1 MWLQIVSMR
10 RPITVI
16 IAVISIMLAALLAL
30 TSMKE
35 DIFPDLNMPVIYVV
49 QGYGGMA
56 PNQMEG
62 YIVSTYEV
70 HFLYIPGID
79 HIESQT
85 IQNLSMMKVYFHPG
99 TNMSEALSTC
109 VAMVSRARTLMP
121 AGTVEPFVLRFDAGS
136 LPVGQLVLSSK
147 TKTIDQLQDLAFV
160 RVRPELGTIP
170 GASAP
175 PPFGGNARTIVIN
188 VDSNRLRQFNLS
200 GDMIVNALATGNSV
214 VPAGN
219 ARIGDFMQITPIN
232 TDLPDIHQLDYLPIK
247 MGPGPTV
254 FMRDVATVTDAS
266 DILAGYALYN
276 GRRTVY
282 VPVVKRA
289 DASTV
294 SVVNALRE
302 HLPVMQ
308 RLLPEDVTIK
318 YEFDQ
323 SKHVTDSI
331 KGVLNEGALGALLP
345 GLMIFL
351 FLRDLRSTLIVVT
364 TIPCVLLGACVSLY
378 ATGQT
383 INIQTLSGLAL
394 AIGILVDE
402 ATVDIENIHAHMA
415 RGEPV
420 TRATLAA
427 GIETR
432 VPRFLAMLSIIAVFV
447 PSFFMTGV
455 TKALFMPLSLAV
467 GFCMIWSFFMSS
479 SLVPVMA
486 VYLVKHKHSGNE
498 NEGKG
503 FFSKLRNAHAAI
515 VSHLMNFRRLIIPI
529 YLICFIGLSIVL
541 FQQIGRE
548 LFPNSD
554 TDEFRLRMRCPTG
567 TRVEVTERNVLQ
579 MLSIVKRE
587 AGPGNVIA
595 TLGYAGQQPVQFVIS
610 SVFLWTSGPH
620 EAVMDIKLRKEANIN
635 LDKFKD
641 LLREKLAREMPETKF
656 SFEPGDL
663 VSQIMN
669 LGSPTPISV
678 VVKGPDLDECK
689 LFAER
694 VRQEMAKIPYLRD
707 LQFGQPLD
715 YPTVDI
721 NIDRELA
728 GQFSLTPAQI
738 GKSLVPATSSSRYIL
753 ENYWMDRKTGVSY
766 QVQVQVP
773 QNQIQSMEALKHF
786 PTMLTENSEHP
797 LLGDVAHVSYGKCV
811 GEYDRDNMMRM
822 ISLTANIVGM
832 DLGNV
837 GEAVHAAVKRAG
849 TPPRSVRVRV
859 AGQVPVLR
867 DTFSHL
873 FIGLS
878 LAVVV
883 IFLMLTGYF
892 QSPKLATVV
901 LSTAPAIICG
911 VLFMLWITHTTLN
924 IESFM
929 GAIMSIG
936 IGVSNAILLVNY
948 AEMSRLDGRTAIEA
962 ALHGAQE
969 RLRPILMTSIAMVS
983 GMIPM
988 ALALSEGGQ
997 QSAPLG
1003 RAVIGGLTM
1012 STLAALT
1019 VLPLFFA
1026 VIQAKSPITSP
1037 SIHPDDRGE

>member
-1 MWLQIVSMR
+1 MWLQIVSMK
-10 RPITVI
+10 RPVTVI
-16 IAVISIMLAALLAL
+16 VAVISLMLASILAI
-30 TSMKE
+30 TSMKQ

-56 PNQMEG
+56 PDQMEG

-79 HIESQT
+79 RIESQT

-109 VAMVSRARTLMP
+109 VAMVSRARSLMP
-121 AGTVEPFVLRFDAGS
+121 PGTVEPFVLRFDAGS

-147 TKTIDQLQDLAFV
+147 TRTIDQLQDLAYV

-170 GASAP
+170 GATAP
-175 PPFGGNARTIVIN
+175 PPFGGNVRTIVISA
-188 VDSNRLRQFNLS
+188 DAEKLKRYSLS
-200 GDMIVNALATGNSV
+200 GDMLVKALASGNEV

-219 ARIGDFMQITPIN
+219 ARIGDFMRITPIN
-232 TDLPDIHQLDYLPIK
+232 SDLPDIHQLDDLPLK
-247 MGPGPTV
+247 MGAGPTV
-254 FMRDVATVTDAS
+254 FLRDVATVTDSS

-294 SVVNALRE
+294 SVVNALKA

-308 RLLPEDVTIK
+308 KLLPEDVSIS

-323 SKHVTDSI
+323 SRHVTDSI
-331 KGVLNEGALGALLP
+331 KGVLNEGALGAILP

-420 TRATLAA
+420 TRATLKA
-427 GIETR
+427 GFETR
-432 VPRFLAMLSIIAVFV
+432 VPRLLAMLSIIAVFV

-455 TKALFMPLSLAV
+455 TKALFVPLSLAV
-467 GFCMIWSFFMSS
+467 GFCMVWSFFMSS

-486 VYLVKHKHSGNE
+486 VYLIKHKQVE
-498 NEGKG
+498 AEKAG
-503 FFSKLRNAHAAI
+503 FFSKLKEVHAGLVAR
-515 VSHLMNFRRLIIPI
+515 LMKMRALVMPV
-529 YLICFIGLSIVL
+529 YLIFFVGLSVFL
-541 FQQIGRE
+541 FLQIGSE
-548 LFPNSD
+548 LFPD
-554 TDEFRLRMRCPTG
+554 AETDEFRVRMRCRTG
-567 TRVEVTERNVLQ
+567 TRVEVTEEKALE
-579 MLSIVKRE
+579 MISIIKRE
-587 AGPGNVIA
+587 AGPGNVVA
-595 TLGYAGQQPVQFVIS
+595 TLGYAGQQPVQFVIN

-620 EAVMDIKLRKEANIN
+620 EAVMDVSLRKESNIN
-635 LDKFKD
+635 LPKFKD
-641 LLREKLAREMPETKF
+641 LLRGKFKSEMSDVSF

-678 VVKGPDLDECK
+678 VIKGPDLDECK
-689 LFAER
+689 LYANR
-694 VRQEMAKIPYLRD
+694 IKAEMAKIPYLRD

-728 GQFSLTPAQI
+728 GQFGLTPAQV
-738 GKSLVPATSSSRYIL
+738 GRALVPATSSSRYIL
-753 ENYWMDRKTGVSY
+753 ENFWMNRKTGVAY

-773 QNQIQSMEALKHF
+773 QNQIQSLESLKHF
-786 PTMLTENSEHP
+786 PTMQTDNNEHP
-797 LLGDVAHVSYGKCV
+797 LLSDVASVSYGTCV

-822 ISLTANIVGM
+822 VSLTANIEGA
-832 DLGNV
+832 DLGTV
-837 GEAVHAAVKRAG
+837 GKAVHAALKRAG
-849 TPPRSVRVRV
+849 EPPRSVRAKV
-859 AGQVPVLR
+859 AGQIPVLR

-873 FIGLS
+873 FVGLS
-878 LAVVV
+878 LALVV

-892 QSPKLATVV
+892 QSPKLAVVV
-901 LSTAPAIICG
+901 LSTAPAIVCG
-911 VLFMLWITHTTLN
+911 VLVMLKLTGTTLN

-936 IGVSNAILLVNY
+936 IGVSNAILMVNY
-948 AEMSRLDGRTAIEA
+948 AEMSRLDGLSAHDAAI
-962 ALHGAQE
+962 HGAQE

-983 GMIPM
+983 GMVPM

-1026 VIQAKSPITSP
+1026 VIQKNSPVTSP

>member
-1 MWLQIVSMR
+1 MWLQIVSMK
-10 RPITVI
+10 RPVTVI
-16 IAVISIMLAALLAL
+16 VAVISIMLASIMAI
-30 TSMKE
+30 TSMKR

-109 VAMVSRARTLMP
+109 VAMVSRARSLMP
-121 AGTVEPFVLRFDAGS
+121 PGTVEPFVLRFDAGS

-147 TKTIDQLQDLAFV
+147 TKTIDELQDLAYV

-175 PPFGGNARTIVIN
+175 PPFGGNVRTIVISA
-188 VDSNRLRQFNLS
+188 DAEKLKQYSLS
-200 GDMIVNALATGNSV
+200 GDMIVKALATGNEV

-219 ARIGDFMQITPIN
+219 ARIGDFMRITPIN
-232 TDLPDIHQLDYLPIK
+232 SDLPDIHQLDDLPLK

-254 FMRDVATVTDAS
+254 FLRDVATVTDSS

-308 RLLPEDVTIK
+308 KLLPEDVTIS

-331 KGVLNEGALGALLP
+331 KGVLNEGALGAILP

-427 GIETR
+427 GFETR
-432 VPRFLAMLSIIAVFV
+432 VPRLLAMLSIIAVFV

-455 TKALFMPLSLAV
+455 TKSLFVPLSLAV
-467 GFCMIWSFFMSS
+467 GFCMVWSFFMSS

-486 VYLVKHKHSGNE
+486 VYLIKHKHE
-498 NEGKG
+498 EAEKEG
-503 FFSKLRNAHAAI
+503 FFTRLKSAHANLVSKLMKMRA
-515 VSHLMNFRRLIIPI
+515 VVIPA
-529 YLICFIGLSIVL
+529 YLICFCCLSVVL
-541 FQQIGRE
+541 FLQIGRE
-548 LFPNSD
+548 LFPDAD
-554 TDEFRLRMRCPTG
+554 TDEFRVRMRCQTG
-567 TRVEVTERNVLQ
+567 TRVEVTEEKALQ
-579 MLSIVKRE
+579 MISIIKRE
-587 AGPGNVIA
+587 AGPGNVVA

-620 EAVMDIKLRKEANIN
+620 EAVMDVSLRKEAKIE
-635 LDKFKD
+635 LPKFKD
-641 LLREKLAREMPETKF
+641 RLREKFKAEMPDVSF

-678 VVKGPDLDECK
+678 VIKGPDLDECK
-689 LFAER
+689 LYAER
-694 VRQEMAKIPYLRD
+694 VKAEMAKIPYLRD

-728 GQFSLTPAQI
+728 GQFHLTPAQI
-738 GKSLVPATSSSRYIL
+738 GRALVPATSSSRYIL
-753 ENYWMDRKTGVSY
+753 ENFWMNRKTGVAY

-773 QNQIQSMEALKHF
+773 QQQIQSIEALKHF
-786 PTMLTENSEHP
+786 PTMHTDNSEHP
-797 LLGDVAHVSYGKCV
+797 LLGDVASVTYGKCV

-822 ISLTANIVGM
+822 VSLTANIAGA
-832 DLGNV
+832 DLGTV
-837 GEAVHAAVKRAG
+837 GKAVHAAVKRAG
-849 TPPRSVRVRV
+849 APPRSVRARV
-859 AGQVPVLR
+859 AGQVPVLS

-878 LAVVV
+878 LALVV
-883 IFLMLTGYF
+883 IFLMLTAYF
-892 QSPKLATVV
+892 QSPKLAVVV
-901 LSTAPAIICG
+901 LSTAPAIVSG
-911 VLFMLWITHTTLN
+911 VLVMLTLTHTTLN

-936 IGVSNAILLVNY
+936 IGVSNAILMVNY
-948 AEMSRLDGRTAIEA
+948 AEMSRLEGLSSVEA
-962 ALHGAQE
+962 AIHGAQE

-1012 STLAALT
+1012 STLTALT

-1026 VIQAKSPITSP
+1026 VIQKHSPITSP

>member
-1 MWLQIVSMR
+1 MWLQIVSMK

-16 IAVISIMLAALLAL
+16 VAVVSMMLAAVMAI

-49 QGYGGMA
+49 QGFGGMA

-70 HFLYIPGID
+70 HFLYIPGVD

-99 TNMSEALSTC
+99 TNMAEALSTC

-121 AGTVEPFVLRFDAGS
+121 PGTVEPFVLRFDAGS

-147 TKTIDQLQDLAFV
+147 TKTIEQLQDLAFV

-175 PPFGGNARTIVIN
+175 PPFGGNARTIVIT
-188 VDSNRLRQFNLS
+188 VDSDKLRQFNIS
-200 GDMIVNALATGNSV
+200 GDMIVDALASGNQV
-214 VPAGN
+214 IPAGN
-219 ARIGDFMQITPIN
+219 ARIGNFMQITPIN
-232 TDLPDIHQLDYLPIK
+232 TDLPDIHQLDDLPIK

-254 FMRDVATVTDAS
+254 FLRDLAQVKDSS
-266 DILAGYALYN
+266 DILAGYALHD

-294 SVVNALRE
+294 SVVNALRD

-308 RLLPEDVTIK
+308 KLLPEDVTIS

-323 SKHVTDSI
+323 SKHVVDSI
-331 KGVLNEGALGALLP
+331 KGVLNEGALGAILP

-351 FLRDLRSTLIVVT
+351 FLRDIRATMIVIT
-364 TIPCVLLGACVSLY
+364 TIPCVLLGACLSLY
-378 ATGQT
+378 VTGQT

-402 ATVDIENIHAHMA
+402 ATVDIENIHAHMS

-427 GIETR
+427 GFETR
-432 VPRFLAMLSIIAVFV
+432 VPRLLAMLSIIAVFV
-447 PSFFMTGV
+447 PSLFMTGI
-455 TKALFMPLSLAV
+455 TKALFVPLSLAV
-467 GFCMIWSFFMSS
+467 GFCMVWSFFMSS

-486 VYLVKHKHSGNE
+486 VYLIKHKKGE
-498 NEGKG
+498 DEEKG
-503 FFSKLRNAHAAI
+503 FFFKLKSAHAAL
-515 VSHLMNFRRLIIPI
+515 VERLMRFKAVIIPA
-529 YLICFIGLSIVL
+529 YLLGFIALSVVL
-541 FQQIGRE
+541 FINTGRE
-548 LFPNSD
+548 LFPDSD
-554 TDEFRLRMRCPTG
+554 TTEFRVRLRCPTG
-567 TRVEVTERNVLQ
+567 TRVEVTEAETLK

-587 AGPGNVIA
+587 AGPGNVVA

-620 EAVMDIKLRKEANIN
+620 EAVMDVSLRKEANIS
-635 LDKFKD
+635 LPEFKD
-641 LLREKLAREMPETKF
+641 RLRKCFSNEMADCSF

-689 LFAER
+689 LFADK
-694 VRQEMAKIPYLRD
+694 VRAQMSKIPYLRD
-707 LQFGQPLD
+707 LQYGQPLD

-728 GQFSLTPAQI
+728 GQFKLTPLQI
-738 GKSLVPATSSSRYIL
+738 GRAMVPATSSSRYIL
-753 ENYWMDRKTGVSY
+753 ENFWMDRKTGVAY

-773 QNQIQSMEALKHF
+773 QSQIQSIESLGHF
-786 PTMLTENSEHP
+786 PTMLTENHEHP
-797 LLGDVAHVSYGKCV
+797 LLKDVATLSFGKCV
-811 GEYDRDNMMRM
+811 AEYDRDNMMRM
-822 ISLTANIVGM
+822 VSLTANIAGM

-837 GEAVHAAVKRAG
+837 AKMVEDAIKKAG
-849 TPPRSVRVRV
+849 APPRSVRVKLS
-859 AGQVPVLR
+859 GQGPVLK

-878 LAVVV
+878 LAIVV

-892 QSPKLATVV
+892 QSMRLALTV
-901 LSTAPAIICG
+901 LSTAPAIVAG
-911 VLFMLWITHTTLN
+911 VLVMLKLTGTTLN

-948 AEMSRLDGRTAIEA
+948 AEMSRVEGKTAVEA
-962 ALHGAQE
+962 AIHGAQE

-1012 STLAALT
+1012 STITALT
-1019 VLPLFFA
+1019 ILPLVFA
-1026 VIQAKSPITSP
+1026 VMQRNSSTTSP
-1037 SIHPDDRGE
+1037 SIYPDDRGE

>member
-1 MWLQIVSMR
+1 MWLQIFAMK

-16 IAVISIMLAALLAL
+16 VAVISIMLGSIFAI

-56 PNQMEG
+56 PDQMEG

-70 HFLYIPGID
+70 HFLYVPGVD

-121 AGTVEPFVLRFDAGS
+121 PGTLEPFVLRFDAGS
-136 LPVGQLVLSSK
+136 LPVGQLVLSSN

-175 PPFGGNARTIVIN
+175 PPFGGNARTIVIS
-188 VDSNRLRQFNLS
+188 VDSDKLRKFNIS
-200 GDMIVNALATGNSV
+200 GDAIVNALATGNKV

-219 ARIGDFMQITPIN
+219 ARIGDYLQITPIN
-232 TDLPDIHQLDYLPIK
+232 TDLPDIHQLDKLPIK
-247 MGPGPTV
+247 MGAGPTV
-254 FMRDVATVTDAS
+254 FMRDVAEVTDAS
-266 DILAGYALYN
+266 DILAGYALHN

-289 DASTV
+289 DASTI
-294 SVVNALRE
+294 SVVNAVRE
-302 HLPVMQ
+302 HLPIMQ
-308 RLLPEDVTIK
+308 KLLPEDVTIS

-331 KGVLNEGALGALLP
+331 KGVLNEGLLGAILP

-351 FLRDLRSTLIVVT
+351 FLRDLRATLIVVT
-364 TIPCVLLGACVSLY
+364 TIPCVLLGACLSLY
-378 ATGQT
+378 ITGQT
-383 INIQTLSGLAL
+383 INMQTLSGLAL

-402 ATVDIENIHAHMA
+402 ATVDIENIHAHMG

-420 TRATLAA
+420 TRATLKA
-427 GIETR
+427 GFETR
-432 VPRFLAMLSIIAVFV
+432 VPRLLAMLSIIAVFV
-447 PSFFMTGV
+447 PAFFMTGV
-455 TKALFMPLSLAV
+455 TRALFVPLSLAV
-467 GFCMIWSFFMSS
+467 GFCMVWSFFMSS

-486 VYLVKHKHSGNE
+486 VYLIKHKKAE
-498 NEGKG
+498 EEKEG
-503 FFSKLRNAHAAI
+503 FFSHFKNAHAAL
-515 VSHLMNFRRLIIPI
+515 VAKLMQWKKVIIPV
-529 YLICFIGLSIVL
+529 YLIFFSTLSIFL
-541 FQQIGRE
+541 FFQIGRE
-548 LFPNSD
+548 LFPDSD
-554 TDEFRLRMRCPTG
+554 TNEFRIRMRCPTG
-567 TRVEVTERNVLQ
+567 TRVEVTEQRAKQ
-579 MLSIVKRE
+579 MLDLIARE
-587 AGPGNVIA
+587 AGPGNVEA

-620 EAVMDIKLRKEANIN
+620 EAVIDVSLRKEANIE
-635 LDKFKD
+635 LPAFKD
-641 LLREKLAREMPETKF
+641 KLREKFKEELPTISF

-678 VVKGPDLDECK
+678 IVKGPDLERCK
-689 LFAER
+689 EHAGKIKE
-694 VRQEMAKIPYLRD
+694 EMAKIPFLRD

-715 YPTVDI
+715 YPTVNI
-721 NIDRELA
+721 NIDREMA
-728 GQFSLTPAQI
+728 GQFGLTPAKV
-738 GKSLVPATSSSRYIL
+738 GDALVPATSSSRYIL
-753 ENYWMDRKTGVSY
+753 ENFWMDRKTGVAY

-773 QNQIQSMEALKHF
+773 QEQIQSLEALKNF
-786 PTMLTENSEHP
+786 PTMLSDQHEHP
-797 LLGDVAHVSYGKCV
+797 LLRDLASVTFGHCA
-811 GEYDRDNMMRM
+811 GEYDRDNMMRLV
-822 ISLTANIVGM
+822 SLTANIKGM
-832 DLGNV
+832 DLGTV
-837 GEAVHAAVKRAG
+837 GKLVEDAIHRAG
-849 TPPRSVRVRV
+849 KPPRSVRVKL
-859 AGQVPVLR
+859 AGQAPVLN

-873 FIGLS
+873 FLGLS

-883 IFLMLTGYF
+883 IFLMLTAYF
-892 QSPKLATVV
+892 QSPKLAIVV
-901 LSTAPAIICG
+901 LSTAPSIVCG
-911 VLFMLWITHTTLN
+911 VLVMLYLTGTTLN

-948 AEMSRLDGRTAIEA
+948 AEMSRIEGKSAEEA

-1026 VIQAKSPITSP
+1026 VVQKHSSRTSP

>member
-1 MWLQIVSMR
+1 MWLQIMAMK

-16 IAVISIMLAALLAL
+16 VAVVSMMLAAVMAL
-30 TSMKE
+30 TAMKQ

-70 HFLYIPGID
+70 HFLYIPGVD

-85 IQNLSMMKVYFHPG
+85 IQNISMMKVYFHPG
-99 TNMSEALSTC
+99 TNMAEALSTC

-121 AGTVEPFVLRFDAGS
+121 PGTVEPFVLRFDAGS

-147 TKTIDQLQDLAFV
+147 TKTIEQLQDLAFV

-175 PPFGGNARTIVIN
+175 PPFGGNARTIVIT
-188 VDSNRLRQFNLS
+188 VDSNKLRQFNIS
-200 GDMIVNALATGNSV
+200 GDMIVNALATGNQV
-214 VPAGN
+214 IPAGN
-219 ARIGDFMQITPIN
+219 ARIGDYMQITPIN
-232 TDLPDIHQLDYLPIK
+232 TDLPDIHQLDNLPIK
-247 MGPGPTV
+247 MGAGPTV
-254 FMRDVATVTDAS
+254 FMRDVAKVDDSS
-266 DILAGYALYN
+266 DILAGYALHD

-294 SVVNALRE
+294 SVVNALKE
-302 HLPVMQ
+302 HLPIMQ
-308 RLLPEDVTIK
+308 KLLPEDVTIS

-323 SKHVTDSI
+323 SKHVVDSI
-331 KGVLNEGALGALLP
+331 KGVLNEGALGAILP

-351 FLRDLRSTLIVVT
+351 FLRDLRATMIVIT
-364 TIPCVLLGACVSLY
+364 TIPCVLLGACLSLY
-378 ATGQT
+378 LTGQT

-427 GIETR
+427 GFETR
-432 VPRFLAMLSIIAVFV
+432 VPRLLAMLSIIAVFV
-447 PSFFMTGV
+447 PSLFMTGI
-455 TKALFMPLSLAV
+455 TKALFVPLSLAV
-467 GFCMIWSFFMSS
+467 GFCMVWSFFMSS

-486 VYLVKHKHSGNE
+486 VYLIKHKSE
-498 NEGKG
+498 EEKEG
-503 FFSKLRNAHAAI
+503 FFSRFKHGHAAL
-515 VSHLMNFRRLIIPI
+515 VAKLMQFKAVVIPL
-529 YLICFIGLSIVL
+529 YFLFFIGLSVIL
-541 FQQIGRE
+541 FINTGRE
-548 LFPNSD
+548 LFPDSD
-554 TDEFRLRMRCPTG
+554 TNEFRVRMRCPTG
-567 TRVEVTERNVLQ
+567 TRVEVTEAKALQ
-579 MLSIVKRE
+579 MLDIIKE
-587 AGPGNVIA
+587 KAGPGNVVA

-620 EAVMDIKLRKEANIN
+620 EAVMDVSLRKGANID
-635 LDKFKD
+635 LPQFKD
-641 LLREKLAREMPETKF
+641 VLRKAFAEQMPQVGF

-669 LGSPTPISV
+669 LGSPTPIAV
-678 VVKGPDLDECK
+678 VVKGPDLEESK
-689 LFAER
+689 LFADR
-694 VRQEMAKIPYLRD
+694 VKGEMAKIPYLRD
-707 LQFGQPLD
+707 LQYGQPLD

-728 GQFSLTPAQI
+728 GQYGLTPDQI
-738 GKSLVPATSSSRYIL
+738 GRAMVPATSSSRYI
-753 ENYWMDRKTGVSY
+753 EQNYWMDRRTGVAY

-773 QNQIQSMEALKHF
+773 QSQIQSIEALQHF
-786 PTMLTENSEHP
+786 PTMVNENHEHP
-797 LLGDVAHVSYGKCV
+797 LLKDVAGVSFGKCV
-811 GEYDRDNMMRM
+811 AEYDRDNMMRM
-822 ISLTANIVGM
+822 VSLTANIRGA
-832 DLGNV
+832 DLGTVAKEVNK
-837 GEAVHAAVKRAG
+837 AIARAG
-849 TPPRSVRVRV
+849 TPPRSVRVKLS
-859 AGQVPVLR
+859 GQAPVLK

-878 LAVVV
+878 LAIVV

-892 QSPKLATVV
+892 QSPRLSLTV
-901 LSTAPAIICG
+901 LSTAPAIVCG
-911 VLFMLWITHTTLN
+911 VLVMLKLTGTTLN

-948 AEMSRLDGRTAIEA
+948 AEMSRLDGKSAVEA
-962 ALHGAQE
+962 AIHGAQE

-1019 VLPLFFA
+1019 VLPLVFA
-1026 VIQAKSPITSP
+1026 VMQRHSSITSP
-1037 SIHPDDRGE
+1037 SIYPDDRGE